1 MGLAFGQADAQSPP
15 TPASSTPAA
24 APAAAPAVTYRVAAP
39 LSGAESMKLKE
50 AVEAAQTGNTTRAK
64 QIQATLTDGLAR
76 RVIDWAMIDSAGTNL
91 GFFDLDTA
99 RRELWGWPRAS
110 RRQVAAE
117 KALETAGLAPQRVVE
132 WFEGKDP
139 ATPEGAMAL
148 ASAYQQLARPPE
160 AMALIK
166 RYWREQVFEA
176 DPQARMLERFGAYLN
191 QDDHA
196 KRLDLLLYGQ
206 QGPATR
212 ALIPLVTQ
220 EVKALAEARIALR
233 ANRNDATQAVAAVPA
248 SLQDDPGLAYERARY
263 FRRRGLDSVAVSFV
277 PKVSAPPP
285 GVDSVARDMWTER
298 RVLMNA
304 LIRSGNLG
312 GAYAAVTN
320 HGLPMGAD
328 YTEAEFFAGWLALT
342 KLNKPD
348 EALVHFANIQKAGS
362 SPITVSRAL
371 YWQGRA
377 ATALGDTAGAQRF
390 WKEGAKYYTA
400 FYGQLS
406 AEKAG
411 LESITLPPDP
421 TPTAADRA
429 RFEGRELVRAAR
441 MLADAGKRDLFRTFV
456 LAVQETLP
464 TTEEL
469 ALLVDMS
476 RLYGDQDLAMR
487 VVRAGATR
495 GLYLTERGYPVRTP
509 PQGSGLPEAALTHA
523 IIRQESGF
531 DPSVSS
537 GVGARGMM
545 QLMPATAAHTA
556 RRIGVSYSAARLGDA
571 DYNMR
576 LGTAYLGQ
584 LVDSFSGSYVMAAAG
599 YNAGPGRSTQWAAEC
614 GDPRGGTSDPSDF
627 IECIPFAETR
637 NYVMRI
643 MEGLQVYRAR
653 LNGGTAPLTLTADL
667 KRGGWTPSGA
677 QIAAQTVDGQASCA
691 GVSSPTSA
699 LTVARQLSVN
709 GC

>member
-1 MGLAFGQADAQSPP
+1 MGLVCAQADAQAP
-15 TPASSTPAA
+15 STPAPPAQA
-24 APAAAPAVTYRVAAP
+24 APAASAATYRTVAP

-50 AVEAAQTGNTTRAK
+50 AVDAAQAGNTTRAE
-64 QIQATLTDGLAR
+64 QIQATLTDPLAR
-76 RVIDWAMIDSAGTNL
+76 RVVEWAMIDSAGTNL

-139 ATPEGAMAL
+139 TTPEGAMAL

-160 AMALIK
+160 AMALVK
-166 RYWREQVFEA
+166 RYWRERVFEA
-176 DPQARMLERFGAYLN
+176 DPQARMLARFGAYLN

-206 QGPATR
+206 QGPAAR
-212 ALIPLVTQ
+212 ALLALVSPET
-220 EVKALAEARIALR
+220 KALADARIALR
-233 ANRNDATQAVAAVPA
+233 ANRDDATQAVAAVPA
-248 SLQDDPGLAYERARY
+248 SLRDDPGLAYERTRY

-277 PKVSAPPP
+277 PRIAGPPP
-285 GVDSVARDMWTER
+285 GLDSVASEMWTER

-312 GAYAAVTN
+312 GAYAAVTD

-342 KLNKPD
+342 KLNRPD
-348 EALVHFANIQKAGS
+348 QALAHFANIQKAGS

-377 ATALGDTAGAQRF
+377 AAAQGDTAGAQRF

-411 LESITLPPDP
+411 QESISLPPDP
-421 TPTAADRA
+421 APTAADRA
-429 RFEGRELVRAAR
+429 RFEGRDLVRAAR
-441 MLADAGKRDLFRTFV
+441 MLADAGERDLLRTFV

-509 PQGSGLPEAALTHA
+509 PQGAGLPEAALTHS

-531 DPSVSS
+531 DPGVSS

-545 QLMPATAAHTA
+545 QLMPATAANTA
-556 RRIGVSYSAARLGDA
+556 RRIGLSYSASRLGDA
-571 DYNMR
+571 EYNMR

-653 LNGGTAPLTLTADL
+653 LNGGSARLSLTADL

-677 QIAAQTVDGQASCA
+677 LIAAQTVEGQPPACA
-691 GVSSPTSA
+691 GVSPPTSA
-699 LTVARQLSVN
+699 LTVARQLSVS